1 MKISEESEQR
11 WGFWG
16 FGVLQP
22 LTTTLKSTKF
32 KSKNP
37 PPIPIPTFL
46 NFEIGWLFFVD
57 YILSFFIFDNGYCIW
72 SYFGRL
78 ALVVEMGMGGG
89 FLLLWRLGV
98 VVMMILSP
106 TKEPRLLLP
115 TVRHV
120 RISICGFQKNWD
132 TVFRREGIRRKH
144 LKNWLGF
151 WGGRLI

>member
-1 MKISEESEQR
+1 MYLEI
-11 WGFWG
+11 FWAKTY
-16 FGVLQP
+16 VQKP
-22 LTTTLKSTKF
+22 TTHSHSDILEF
-32 KSKNP
+32 RNWM
-37 PPIPIPTFL
+37 IV
-46 NFEIGWLFFVD
+46 FVD
-57 YILSFFIFDNGYCIW
+57 YILSFFIFDNGYW

-144 LKNWLGF
+144 LKNWLSF
-151 WGGRLI
+151 WGGRLIWISSANFS